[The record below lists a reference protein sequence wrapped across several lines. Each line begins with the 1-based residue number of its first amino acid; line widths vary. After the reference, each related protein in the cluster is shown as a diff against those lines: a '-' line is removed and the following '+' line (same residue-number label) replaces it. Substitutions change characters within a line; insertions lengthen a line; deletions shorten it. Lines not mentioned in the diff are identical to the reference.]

1 MWWWGSRLFFM
12 RCMPRHLIH
21 DRCFYEWCRPESH
34 SQTAPLVETT
44 IVYQVTWHASH
55 EEQAAAPPPHGVGR
69 ASRCLSRRDPDAQAH
84 VKIRIHT
91 HRSTAQGWGPTVP
104 LVTRIVYR
112 VMNRWNHVY
121 LGIRKLA
128 RHHVVVGQPLV
139 LHEMHATSLDTRSLF
154 L

>member
-1 MWWWGSRLFFM
+1 MPNPARSGRTSACEDPHSHPPIHRAGVGPDGSAIVT
-12 RCMPRHLIH
+12 P
-21 DRCFYEWCRPESH
+21 
-34 SQTAPLVETT
+34 
-44 IVYQVTWHASH
+44 IVYKVTWHEYH
-55 EEQAAAPPPHGVGR
+55 VEQAAAPPPHGVGR

-84 VKIRIHT
+84 VKTRIHT